1 MNNII
6 LYFIT
11 LFFVFSLP
19 QLSQA
24 QAYSEPINELKLT
37 DSEKLIQYEMK
48 RVENCGNYNEFKY
61 CLYPGTGKNAEK
73 LIYFFHGIL
82 GMENIWVNNQ
92 TYLKMQTEWSFN
104 PEGRPTV
111 VNISYGRIYLLT
123 PKNERQHSGILDN
136 WNAESISEFEK
147 KALHLIPKKRYMLG
161 NSMGGH
167 NALNLYIKLYPFFSR
182 LGLMCPAQLLNSP
195 YASREE
201 VEKILPSV
209 ESLWPMYLGAM
220 GLMSLYYDENT
231 WDHFSPFH
239 ISATKLKNLKN
250 IRMILMKEDLYGF
263 TIVNKSWIDFLNKL
277 GGNAEYRLSG
287 GIHCD
292 PNETQ
297 FLSGFLN

>member
-1 MNNII
+1 MNNKI

-11 LFFVFSLP
+11 LFVALSLP

-24 QAYSEPINELKLT
+24 QTYSEPINELKLT
-37 DSEKLIQYEMK
+37 DSEKLIQYQMK
-48 RVENCGNYNEFKY
+48 RVESCGNYNEFKY

-73 LIYFFHGIL
+73 MIYFFHGIL
-82 GMENIWVNNQ
+82 GMENIWINNQ

-136 WNAESISEFEK
+136 WNTESISEFEK
-147 KALHLIPKKRYMLG
+147 KELHFVPKKRFLLG

-239 ISATKLKNLKN
+239 IPPTKLKNLKN